1 MARSNKTIEQKYNT
15 PFAANIRKLMDERAI
30 TQDVLAKAIG
40 KTRQTVSQYA
50 NGISE
55 PSYEALIKIA
65 NFFSVSIDY
74 LLGITDISSQNQNI
88 RSIAE
93 FTGLSQKAV
102 EEIIEA
108 KNSIW
113 VIDLIPLNWLL
124 SNGLFSLG
132 GPLGSMNR
140 MAASTIKLA
149 SFRDKWNN
157 LSKDETMKQANEVTK
172 VRDDIDLMKFKADN
186 AFRKLLDQY
195 CCCLEDSDS
204 EEYRQI
210 VEIMSRGNH

>member
-15 PFAANIRKLMDERAI
+15 PFAANIRKLMDERAV

-65 NFFSVSIDY
+65 NFFNVSVDY
-74 LLGITDISSQNQNI
+74 LLGITDISSQNQSI
-88 RSIAE
+88 RSTAE

-108 KNSIW
+108 KNSVW
-113 VIDLIPLNWLL
+113 AVDLIPLNWLL
-124 SNGLFSLG
+124 SNGFFSLG
-132 GPLGSMNR
+132 GPLGNMNR
-140 MAASTIKLA
+140 MAANTVKLA
-149 SFRDKWNN
+149 RFHDKWNN
-157 LSKDETMKQANEVTK
+157 LSKDEAIKQANEVTK

-195 CCCLEDSDS
+195 CYCLEDSNS
-204 EEYRQI
+204 EEYKQ
-210 VEIMSRGNH
+210 VVGIMSRGNH

>member
-157 LSKDETMKQANEVTK
+157 LSKDEAMKQANEVTK

>member
-124 SNGLFSLG
+124 ANGLFSLG

-157 LSKDETMKQANEVTK
+157 LSKDEAMKQANELTK

-195 CCCLEDSDS
+195 CYCLEDSDS

>member
-140 MAASTIKLA
+140 MAVSTIKLA